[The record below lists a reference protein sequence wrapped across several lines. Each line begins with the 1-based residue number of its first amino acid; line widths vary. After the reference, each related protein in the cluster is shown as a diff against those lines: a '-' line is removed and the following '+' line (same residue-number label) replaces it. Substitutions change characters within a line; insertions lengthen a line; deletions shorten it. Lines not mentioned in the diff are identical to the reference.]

1 MPETPKNN
9 AASGGAKQGMSP
21 PLNPLDQL
29 QRERGVILRLVR
41 ASFFIMMVTVAMLL
55 IIQQS
60 QIANTGQPGV
70 GLAIN
75 WLPTLMAT
83 AAFIIIVLLVDFM
96 TPNKKI
102 SAFSAVFLGT
112 LTGVIATVAMGFV
125 IDLVVRTWIPDEKGF
140 DALRPIMTTVKVM
153 LGISLC
159 YLAISTVLQTQDQF
173 RLVIPYV
180 EFSKQLRG
188 VRPNLL
194 DTSAL
199 IDARISEVAA
209 TGLIQSSLVVPRFVV
224 AELQLLADSGDRL
237 KRGRG
242 RRGLDVVTRLQ
253 RLGIVDVIIDETP
266 VQSMGVDQMLV
277 ELAEKLGARIITT
290 DLGLARVA
298 QIKGLTAINM
308 HDLANCLR
316 PALVPGE
323 QISIR
328 LVKSGEQPGQG
339 VGYLDD
345 GTMVVAE
352 GGAPYIGE
360 EVALLV
366 TSTMQTT
373 AGRLVFAR
381 PVNAPETYSE
391 REGDERHEPSAE
403 FEAQQEQQHS
413 QQLSQPPPRMNHPG
427 HSGTPPVAAD
437 SQHIGNGH
445 NAEPA
450 ANSGSP
456 AMPEKAAG
464 VPTSPP
470 VRSGPFPPKPQGRRG
485 SGPTTPRN
493 PRRWPP
499 TVE

>member
-1 MPETPKNN
+1 MP
-9 AASGGAKQGMSP
+9 P
-21 PLNPLDQL
+21 PVDPLDRI
-29 QRERGVILRLVR
+29 QRERAVILRLVR
-41 ASFFIMMVTVAMLL
+41 AGFFIMMTTVALLL
-55 IIQQS
+55 IIQQQS
-60 QIANTGQPGV
+60 QFAVTGQPGV

-83 AAFIIIVLLVDFM
+83 AAFIIIVLLIDFM

-102 SAFSAVFLGT
+102 SAFSAVFLGSI
-112 LTGVIATVAMGFV
+112 TGVIATVAMGFV
-125 IDLVVRTWIPDEKGF
+125 IDLVVRTWIPDEKGLE
-140 DALRPIMTTVKVM
+140 ALRPLIATVKVM

-180 EFSKQLRG
+180 EFSKQIRG

-199 IDARISEVAA
+199 IDARISEIAA
-209 TGLIQSSLVVPRFVV
+209 TGLVQSSLVVPRFVV

-242 RRGLDVVTRLQ
+242 RRGLDVITRLQ
-253 RLGIVDVIIDETP
+253 RLGTIDVIIDETP
-266 VQSMGVDQMLV
+266 VQAMGVDQMLV

-298 QIKGLTAINM
+298 QIKGLVAINL

-352 GGAPYIGE
+352 GGAQYIGE
-360 EVALLV
+360 EVGLLV

-381 PVNAPETYSE
+381 PSGTQESMIAEHAMPPRDGPHHDGPHQGQPDAEYSDKPQADDVPAT
-391 REGDERHEPSAE
+391 GGHGGGA
-403 FEAQQEQQHS
+403 AQDRGATAQTPA
-413 QQLSQPPPRMNHPG
+413 QPPAR
-427 HSGTPPVAAD
+427 A
-437 SQHIGNGH
+437 
-445 NAEPA
+445 
-450 ANSGSP
+450 
-456 AMPEKAAG
+456 
-464 VPTSPP
+464 
-470 VRSGPFPPKPQGRRG
+470 GPFPPKPQGRRG
-485 SGPTTPRN
+485 SGPSSPRN
-493 PRRWPP
+493 PRR
-499 TVE
+499 